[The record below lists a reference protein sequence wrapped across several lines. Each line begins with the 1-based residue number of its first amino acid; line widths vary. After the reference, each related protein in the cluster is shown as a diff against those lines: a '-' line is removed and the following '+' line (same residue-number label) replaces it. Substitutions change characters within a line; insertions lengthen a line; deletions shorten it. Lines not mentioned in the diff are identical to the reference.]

1 MIETEAWYREV
12 HRSVQEETYLVQ
24 ILFDEI
30 RRLDIQTGAMLQRVD
45 CPNVGGL
52 IGIYTI
58 EDGYILHG
66 ETELF
71 RYDKQLN
78 RVWEFSGRDIFATPN
93 GEKAFWLEKNAIHC
107 RDWLGWHYVL
117 DLDGNP
123 ISEILETSPG
133 S

>member
-1 MIETEAWYREV
+1 MTETEAW
-12 HRSVQEETYLVQ
+12 HRKVRGSVQEETCLLQ

-30 RRLDIQTGAMLQRVD
+30 QRIDLRNGAILQRVN
-45 CPNVGGL
+45 CPNTGGL
-52 IGIYTI
+52 IGICTI

-93 GEKAFWLEKNAIHC
+93 GEKAFWLEKNSIHC

-123 ISEILETSPG
+123 ISEILEMSPH